1 MSSKPKRR
9 AGEVAPEVAQQI
21 DENLKHLYMK
31 DADEELPASLMQLLD
46 ALRAKDAAGKPGEK

>member
-9 AGEVAPEVAQQI
+9 AGEVAPEVAKQI

-31 DADEELPASLMQLLD
+31 DVEEELPASLMQLLD